1 MKAIG
6 HLTRGRGSPADALA
20 IRIAAVAHHEL
31 YPGKL
36 PELGNALG
44 SGLRELRR
52 ALNTDEE
59 PATPAGGPTAE
70 SVSAPTRSPCQGCGA
85 VSLPEARYCTQCGQK
100 LAA

>member
-1 MKAIG
+1 MGGGLLQPG
-6 HLTRGRGSPADALA
+6 HLLVIVIIVLLLFG
-20 IRIAAVAHHEL
+20 
-31 YPGKL
+31 PGKL

-59 PATPAGGPTAE
+59 AATPAGGPRAE
-70 SVSAPTRSPCQGCGA
+70 SLSASTRSPCQGCGA
-85 VSLPEARYCTQCGQK
+85 VSRPQARYCTQCGQK